1 MVDATFM
8 DRLVVTDA
16 AQHNL
21 KNVSVSLP
29 RNRLVVITGPSG
41 SGKSSLA
48 FDTIYAEGQR
58 RYVESL
64 SAYARQFLDQLPKPK
79 VGGIEGLSPAI
90 AIEQKALGKSPRST
104 VGTVTEIADYL
115 RLLFSRV
122 GTPHCPISGEVLRA
136 YTVQEIVDFII
147 SREQGSKIILLAR
160 MVRSEARSLDH
171 ELSRLR
177 REGFV
182 RARLDG
188 KSFDLGED
196 IQVDPNVPHDLDLVV
211 DRVVIRDDIKGRVT
225 DSVELALKLG
235 DGTVLLDAMDGSELT
250 VMSEKLVSWEHG
262 ITLPPPEPRLFSF
275 NSPHGSCPE
284 CNGLGRRASIDPS
297 RVVPNGSRTLREGA
311 VAAFGRRGSEANA
324 SEVQQAVQLLRVDPD
339 KPWDSLPKA
348 KREAILNGNG
358 KNYEG
363 IIPRL
368 LAMQES
374 GFGPEGEE
382 FEEGAIGIDDLG
394 RFTSAQTC
402 DACNGTRLKKEAL
415 SVLLGGYD
423 IGQLSR
429 MPLDELRQVLT
440 QIGSSDDLSRR
451 ESAVAAPLIPAVTDR
466 LGFLIDVGLGY
477 LSLDRAAA
485 TLSGGEG
492 QRIRLATQIGASLVG
507 VLYVLDEPSVGLH
520 ARDNKRL
527 LEAVRRLV
535 DKGNSVLVVEHDR
548 DAILAADHV
557 VDMGPAAG
565 VHGGQI
571 VAQGTPEELINN
583 PNSVTGPY
591 LSYEKHLPLPKR
603 KKISQRKALKI
614 VKASAHN
621 LRDVSVSIPLG
632 VLTAITGVSGSGK
645 SSLIV
650 DTLLAA
656 ARNKLYGA
664 SGWIGPCE
672 SIEGLDQI
680 DKVIS
685 IDQAPIG
692 RTPRSNPATYT
703 GIFSDLREV
712 FSGLPDARARGYK
725 PGRFSFNVKG
735 GRCEACQG
743 DGVLKVEMHFLP
755 DVYVN
760 CDACNGT
767 RYNRETLEIR
777 YRGYSVADILNMTI
791 EDALTI
797 FEPIPRIFERLK
809 TLNQVGLGYLT
820 LGQPATTLSGGE
832 AQRVKLALE
841 LSRRATGQTLYV
853 LDEPTTGLHFSD
865 IEHLTQALLDLR
877 ESGNSIIIIEHNLEL
892 VACADWVIDMGPEGG
907 SGGGLVVT
915 EGPPEEI
922 AKVKES
928 HTGVA
933 LREILVALEERKG
946 RKPHVFSKIV
956 GPNSLDTRVS
966 AALTPPSLN
975 EKRAIQETTIQ
986 KVTPSAQAAPSARA
1000 ALNAKITSS
1009 TKSTASTKATS
1020 GAKAASNQKAATKK
1034 ITAANPKSSKKLV
1047 SKDSSLS
1054 KRTKK
1059 AAK

>member
-1 MVDATFM
+1 M
-8 DRLVVTDA
+8 DSLVVTDA

-29 RNRLVVITGPSG
+29 RNRFVVITGPSG

-64 SAYARQFLDQLPKPK
+64 SAYARQFLDQLPKPN

-122 GTPHCPISGEVLRA
+122 GIPHCPISGKELRA
-136 YTVQEIVDFII
+136 YTVQEIVDFVV
-147 SREQGSKIILLAR
+147 SREEGSRVIVLAR
-160 MVRSEARSLDH
+160 MVRKEARDLSH
-171 ELSRLR
+171 ELTRLR

-188 KSFDLGED
+188 ENFDLGED
-196 IQVDPNVPHDLDLVV
+196 IEVDPNVPHDLDLVV
-211 DRVVIRDDIKGRVT
+211 DRVVIRDEIKGRVT

-235 DGTVLLDAMDGSELT
+235 DGTVLLDLSDGNEPV
-250 VMSEKLVSWEHG
+250 VMSEKLISWEHG
-262 ITLPPPEPRLFSF
+262 VTVPPLEPRLFSF

-284 CNGLGRRASIDPS
+284 CNGLGRRASIDPH
-297 RVVPNGSRTLREGA
+297 RLVPNPSRSLREGA

-324 SEVQQAVQLLRVDPD
+324 SEVQRVCKALRIDPD
-339 KPWDSLPKA
+339 MPWENIPKA
-348 KREAILNGNG
+348 KRDIILHGDE
-358 KNYEG
+358 KKYEG

-368 LAMQES
+368 LEMQET
-374 GFGPEGEE
+374 GIGREGEE
-382 FEEGAIGIDDLG
+382 FEEGEIGIDDLA
-394 RFTSAQTC
+394 RFTSAQPC
-402 DACNGTRLKKEAL
+402 VACNGTRLRNEAL
-415 SVLLGGYD
+415 SVLLGGYN
-423 IGQLSR
+423 IGELCR
-429 MPLDELRQVLT
+429 LPLGKLREVLT
-440 QIGSSDDLSRR
+440 EIARSDALSRR

-466 LGFLIDVGLGY
+466 LGFLIEVGLGY

-520 ARDNKRL
+520 ARDNRRL
-527 LEAVRRLV
+527 LSAVRRLV

-548 DAILAADHV
+548 DAILAADYV

-565 VHGGQI
+565 VHGGTI
-571 VAQGTPEELINN
+571 VAQGTPAEIMAD

-591 LSYEKHLPLPKR
+591 LSYERHLPLPKR
-603 KKISQRKALKI
+603 KKPVGRKHLRI
-614 VKASAHN
+614 VGASAHN
-621 LRDVSVSIPLG
+621 LRNVSVKIPLG
-632 VLTAITGVSGSGK
+632 VLTAVTGVSGSGK

-672 SIEGLDQI
+672 AIEGLELI

-755 DVYVN
+755 DVYVS
-760 CDACNGT
+760 CEACAGT
-767 RYNRETLEIR
+767 RYNRETLEIK
-777 YRGYSVADILNMTI
+777 YRGFSVADILNMTV
-791 EDALTI
+791 EDALGI
-797 FEPIPRIFERLK
+797 FEPIPRIFEKLK
-809 TLNQVGLGYLT
+809 TLNQVGLGYVT

-841 LSRRATGQTLYV
+841 LSRRATGSTLYV

-877 ESGNSIIIIEHNLEL
+877 EAGNSILIIEHNLEL

-907 SGGGLVVT
+907 DGGGLVVA
-915 EGPPEEI
+915 EGTPEEV
-922 AKVKES
+922 AACEQS

-933 LREILVALEERKG
+933 LSEILESLRDSVAAE
-946 RKPHVFSKIV
+946 
-956 GPNSLDTRVS
+956 
-966 AALTPPSLN
+966 
-975 EKRAIQETTIQ
+975 EKRSQRKIPPEKPAKVPLPPQ
-986 KVTPSAQAAPSARA
+986 KPASSPQAKGKDPAAGKARPVKSSPSQPMPAAKAPTKIAAP
-1000 ALNAKITSS
+1000 K
-1009 TKSTASTKATS
+1009 KKAT
-1020 GAKAASNQKAATKK
+1020 A
-1034 ITAANPKSSKKLV
+1034 
-1047 SKDSSLS
+1047 
-1054 KRTKK
+1054 KK
-1059 AAK
+1059 AVAKKSR

>member
-1 MVDATFM
+1 M
-8 DRLVVTDA
+8 DSLVVTEA
-16 AQHNL
+16 RQHNL
-21 KNVSVSLP
+21 KNISVALP
-29 RNRLVVITGPSG
+29 RNKLVVITGPSG

-64 SAYARQFLDQLPKPK
+64 SAYARQFLDQLPKPD

-122 GTPHCPISGEVLRA
+122 GTPHCPISGKVLRA
-136 YTVQEIVDFII
+136 YTVQEIVDFILKREED
-147 SREQGSKIILLAR
+147 SRVVILAR
-160 MVRSEARSLDH
+160 MVRGEIGNLEH
-171 ELSRLR
+171 QLTRLR

-188 KSFDLGED
+188 NNFDLGEEIYID
-196 IQVDPNVPHDLDLVV
+196 EDVPHDLDLVV
-211 DRVVIRDDIKGRVT
+211 DRVVIREDIKGRVT

-235 DGTVLLDAMDGSELT
+235 DGTVLLDLMDGKEPTVLSER
-250 VMSEKLVSWEHG
+250 LVSWEHG
-262 ITLPPPEPRLFSF
+262 LTLPPLEPRLFSF

-284 CNGLGRRASIDPS
+284 CNGLGRKASIDPL
-297 RVVPNGSRTLREGA
+297 RVVPNPSRSLREGA

-324 SEVQQAVQLLRVDPD
+324 SEVNRVCKIFRIDPD
-339 KPWDSLPKA
+339 KPWETLPKA
-348 KREAILNGNG
+348 KRDAILYGDE
-358 KNYEG
+358 KKYDG

-368 LAMQES
+368 LEMLETEM
-374 GFGPEGEE
+374 GLEGED
-382 FEEGAIGIDDLG
+382 FEEGAIGVDELS
-394 RFTSAQTC
+394 RFTSAQPCEAC
-402 DACNGTRLKKEAL
+402 DGTRLRKEAL
-415 SVLLGGYD
+415 SVLLGPYN
-423 IGQLSR
+423 IGHLCR
-429 MPLDELRQVLT
+429 MPLQELRTVLKE
-440 QIGSSDDLSRR
+440 IGQSDALSRR

-520 ARDNKRL
+520 ARDNRRL

-548 DAILAADHV
+548 DAIMAADHV
-557 VDMGPAAG
+557 VDMGPKAG
-565 VHGGQI
+565 VHGGEI
-571 VAQGTPEELINN
+571 VAQGTPLELISN
-583 PNSVTGPY
+583 PLSVTGPY

-603 KKISQRKALKI
+603 KKVSSRRA
-614 VKASAHN
+614 VKVTGARAHN
-621 LRDVSVSIPLG
+621 LKEVNLTVPLG
-632 VLTAITGVSGSGK
+632 VLTAVTGVSGSGK

-664 SGWIGPCE
+664 SGWIGPCD

-712 FSGLPDARARGYK
+712 FSSLPDARARGYK

-743 DGVLKVEMHFLP
+743 DGVLRVEMHFLP

-760 CDACNGT
+760 CDACSGT
-767 RYNRETLEIR
+767 RYNRETLEIK
-777 YRGYSVADILNMTI
+777 YRGFSVAEVLDMTV
-791 EDALTI
+791 EDALEI
-797 FEPIPRIFERLK
+797 LEPIPKIAEKLR
-809 TLNQVGLGYLT
+809 TLNQVGLGYVK

-841 LSRRATGQTLYV
+841 LSRRATGSTLYV

-877 ESGNSIIIIEHNLEL
+877 EAGNSIIIIEHNLEL

-907 SGGGLVVT
+907 SGGGIIVA
-915 EGPPEEI
+915 EGTPEDV
-922 AKVKES
+922 AKVAGS

-933 LREILVALEERKG
+933 LKEVLESLAERRRIDSQRPLPPTSVEVTPPATKSIASGGARKKSPAERKLP
-946 RKPHVFSKIV
+946 KK
-956 GPNSLDTRVS
+956 
-966 AALTPPSLN
+966 
-975 EKRAIQETTIQ
+975 TT
-986 KVTPSAQAAPSARA
+986 K
-1000 ALNAKITSS
+1000 K
-1009 TKSTASTKATS
+1009 TASR
-1020 GAKAASNQKAATKK
+1020 
-1034 ITAANPKSSKKLV
+1034 SKP
-1047 SKDSSLS
+1047 
-1054 KRTKK
+1054 
-1059 AAK
+1059 